1 MMKSRTTAFYSIIL
15 LIFSIQCFFMGMI
28 VYEQAQKLEAWI
40 FVVLF
45 VLLIAASFQA
55 YPKDYQIDFSK
66 WWDCTFIYLGALGTY
81 GLQLAGLDAVL
92 SAACIGVAGALIPKL
107 QKSNPT
113 LKLLPA
119 PIYCGSFIGMTNF
132 TSDPIFILIA
142 ATFTCLLY
150 FLSKPILVGI
160 GGKLGTLAFI
170 GVVLTYSVY
179 FGLNFL

>member
-1 MMKSRTTAFYSIIL
+1 MKSRTTALYSIIL

-28 VYEQAQKLEAWI
+28 VYEQAQELEAWI

-45 VLLIAASFQA
+45 ALLIAASFQA
-55 YPKDYQIDFSK
+55 YPKDYHIDFTK

-81 GLQLAGLDAVL
+81 GLQVVGFDPVL
-92 SAACIGVAGALIPKL
+92 SAAGMGLIGAIIPKF
-107 QKSNPT
+107 QKSNP
-113 LKLLPA
+113 LFQLLPA
-119 PIYCGSFIGMTNF
+119 PIYCGAFIGMTNF
-132 TSDPIFILIA
+132 TNDPIFILIA